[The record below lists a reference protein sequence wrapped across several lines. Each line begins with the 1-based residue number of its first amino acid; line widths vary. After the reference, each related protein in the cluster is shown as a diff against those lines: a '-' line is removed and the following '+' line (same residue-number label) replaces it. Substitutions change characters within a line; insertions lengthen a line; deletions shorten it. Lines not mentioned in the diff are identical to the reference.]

1 MIMEELNFRK
11 IRTGFVSEAV
21 RNLLSELSGDDLRAS
36 FPVDWSDRIEDLFQS
51 YVTERALMRE
61 IEKNP
66 FLATEI
72 KDTDLPGWVK
82 DALTDLPWCLNSVL
96 DVLHFTKAELRNHRG
111 VGERAMVIIEKYLAE
126 HGVQMKY

>member
-1 MIMEELNFRK
+1 MAEQPRH
-11 IRTGFVSEAV
+11 RVSKPLRCFFAQPSPV
-21 RNLLSELSGDDLRAS
+21 HRRDDLRAS

-96 DVLHFTKAELRNHRG
+96 DVLQFTKAELRNHRG
-111 VGERAMVIIEKYLAE
+111 VGERAMVIIENYLAA
-126 HGVQMKY
+126 HGLQMRY